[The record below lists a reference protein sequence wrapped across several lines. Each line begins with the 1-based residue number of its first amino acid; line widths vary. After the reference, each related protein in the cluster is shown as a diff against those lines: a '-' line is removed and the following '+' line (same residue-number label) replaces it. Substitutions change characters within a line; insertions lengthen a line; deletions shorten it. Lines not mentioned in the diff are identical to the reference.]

1 MSVLT
6 FMQAS
11 NGVRLAK
18 EFTPTS
24 KKSYPQVKKFDTH
37 VYEVANS
44 SSGLEHMHRLMVTHA
59 AKGHALLRGQ
69 LKKPLKNQSRS
80 NQTQKNLVCD
90 WITIDIDNLDLVKAG
105 AFGVTPNYPMSG
117 VISRANILFAAE
129 YLVKLL
135 PQELHNISYIA
146 TASASTGMKPDKLS
160 MHLDFML
167 TNPVHPKTLK
177 GWLTKLNFDNPVFT
191 DQLNLNSNGVALIF
205 PCDRTVADNSKL
217 IYIAPPVMKGV
228 EQRLNDDDR
237 ILLVEKQEATV
248 DIMPMLQGCTEE
260 QIKLLITKGVKK
272 LRRDAGL
279 AHKTLQMQSIR
290 SGGKVTEIIANPDRA
305 LLQYAYTNESSGYVY
320 ANIQDKQG
328 IMGDS
333 NAYYWP
339 IDNPQIVYNFKDEP
353 PFRMKDVDL
362 DFYNSMCAQFSDQ
375 ITAANIPVP
384 YVFRDI
390 SSDEHYALTYDTN
403 NDLIMRLNAT
413 KKTNLKDFM
422 ANHGEELPEPIPDWD
437 RSFDPQ
443 TNVQLDIEGQFVNTY
458 EPTKFMR
465 NRELSVEDEHK
476 LEYGR
481 GYLLKKCS
489 PTLYAI
495 MYHMVGS
502 SDPEFEHFFNW
513 FAYAF
518 QTKQK
523 LTTAWVFTGIEG
535 TGKGLFFHQIIH
547 QLYGKHAGYKT
558 LENVEDQFNDFQ
570 ESTLFLVVDEF
581 KLTDSA
587 SSNKMMNKL
596 KHMVTE
602 TFGTVR
608 GMRQAQ
614 RQVKLYANMCFNSN
628 EIEVIRLSATD
639 RRFNIGKRQEVPI
652 LAAYPNMM
660 KDLTVNRD
668 KELMNLVEFV
678 NAFEADPI
686 QAYQPLDN
694 SAKKLMRDASMT
706 WIDHFITAIKTSNLD
721 YFVEKILSVD
731 ASLSRDFDVNM
742 QLNSERIVK
751 SWVYTEGQEIA
762 VTNQELFTLCNAIES
777 GAFSK
782 EKFSRML
789 GKRGVVTQRVKCT
802 DKIRRIGQMKTF
814 RLLDFDKHE
823 LIDHHFSSTDRETI
837 CQNNPA
843 LH

>member
-24 KKSYPQVKKFDTH
+24 KKSYPQVKTFDSH

-44 SSGLEHMHRLMVTHA
+44 ASGLKQMHKLMVTHA

-69 LKKPLKNQSRS
+69 LKKALEGQSRAG
-80 NQTQKNLVCD
+80 QTQKNLVCD

-105 AFGVTPNYPMSG
+105 EFGVTPNYPTTG
-117 VISRANILFAAE
+117 IISRADILFAAA

-135 PQELHNISYIA
+135 PEALHTVSYIA
-146 TASASTGMKPDKLS
+146 TASASTGMKTDRLS

-167 TNPVHPKTLK
+167 ANPVHPKTLK
-177 GWLTKLNFDNPVFT
+177 GWLTKLNFDSPIFN
-191 DQLNLNSNGVALIF
+191 DQLGMSSNGTALIY

-217 IYIAPPVMKGV
+217 IYIAPPIMTGV
-228 EQRLNDDDR
+228 EKRLDDDDR
-237 ILLVEKQEATV
+237 IVLVEKQTAII
-248 DIMPMLQGCTEE
+248 DLMPLLVGCTEE
-260 QIKLLITKGVKK
+260 QIKLLAGKALKK
-272 LRRDAGL
+272 VRKDAGL
-279 AHKTLQMQSIR
+279 AHKTADMQSIR
-290 SGGKVTEIIANPDRA
+290 SSGKTIEIVANPDRA
-305 LLQYAYTNESSGYVY
+305 LMQLAYANESSGYVY
-320 ANIQDKQG
+320 ANIQDKDG
-328 IMGDS
+328 RMGDS

-353 PFRMKDVDL
+353 PFRMKDVDM
-362 DFYNSMCAQFSDQ
+362 DFYKSICEQFSEQ
-375 ITAANIPVP
+375 ITAANIPAP

-390 SSDEHYALTYDTN
+390 TSDEHYALTYDTN

-413 KKTNLKDFM
+413 RRANLKDFM
-422 ANHGEELPEPIPDWD
+422 ANHGEEVPEPIPDWD
-437 RSFDPQ
+437 RVFDPQ
-443 TNVQLDIEGQFVNTY
+443 TNVQLDVENQFVNTY
-458 EPTKFMR
+458 EPTKFLR
-465 NRELSVEDEHK
+465 HRELSSEDEHT

-558 LENVEDQFNDFQ
+558 LENVEDQFNDF
-570 ESTLFLVVDEF
+570 EEHTLFLVVDEF

-628 EIEVIRLSATD
+628 EIEVIRLSASD

-660 KDLTVNRD
+660 QDLKKNRD
-668 KELMNLVEFV
+668 KELINLVEFV

-694 SAKKLMRDASMT
+694 SAKQLMRDASMT

-731 ASLSRDFDVNM
+731 ASLSRDYDVNT

-751 SWVYTEGQEIA
+751 NWVFNEGQEIA
-762 VTNQELFTLCNAIES
+762 VTNQELYTLCNSIEN

-782 EKFSRML
+782 EKFARML
-789 GKRGVVTQRVKCT
+789 GKRGVITERVKCS
-802 DKIRRIGQMKTF
+802 DKIRRRGLIKTF
-814 RLLDFDKHE
+814 RLVDFDKQE
-823 LIDHHFSSTDRETI
+823 LIDHHFSPTDKETI
-837 CQNNPA
+837 CHGNP

>member
-1 MSVLT
+1 MT
-6 FMQAS
+6 
-11 NGVRLAK
+11 
-18 EFTPTS
+18 
-24 KKSYPQVKKFDTH
+24 
-37 VYEVANS
+37 
-44 SSGLEHMHRLMVTHA
+44 
-59 AKGHALLRGQ
+59 
-69 LKKPLKNQSRS
+69 
-80 NQTQKNLVCD
+80 
-90 WITIDIDNLDLVKAG
+90 
-105 AFGVTPNYPMSG
+105 
-117 VISRANILFAAE
+117 
-129 YLVKLL
+129 
-135 PQELHNISYIA
+135 
-146 TASASTGMKPDKLS
+146 
-160 MHLDFML
+160 
-167 TNPVHPKTLK
+167 
-177 GWLTKLNFDNPVFT
+177 
-191 DQLNLNSNGVALIF
+191 
-205 PCDRTVADNSKL
+205 
-217 IYIAPPVMKGV
+217 GV
-228 EQRLNDDDR
+228 EKRLDDGDR
-237 ILLVEKQEATV
+237 IVLVEKQAAII
-248 DIMPMLQGCTEE
+248 DLMPLLVGCTEE
-260 QIKLLITKGVKK
+260 QIKLLAAKALKK
-272 LRRDAGL
+272 VRKDAGL
-279 AHKTLQMQSIR
+279 AHKTADMQSIR
-290 SGGKVTEIIANPDRA
+290 SSGKTVEIVANPDRA
-305 LLQYAYTNESSGYVY
+305 LMQLAYVNDSSGYVY
-320 ANIQDKQG
+320 ANIQDKDG
-328 IMGDS
+328 RMGDS

-353 PFRMKDVDL
+353 PFRMKDVDM
-362 DFYNSMCAQFSDQ
+362 DFYKSVCEQFSER
-375 ITAANIPVP
+375 ITAANIPTP
-384 YVFRDI
+384 YVFRDAT
-390 SSDEHYALTYDTN
+390 SDEHYALTYDTN
-403 NDLIMRLNAT
+403 NDLIMKLNAT
-413 KKTNLKDFM
+413 RRANLKDFM
-422 ANHGEELPEPIPDWD
+422 ANHGEEVPEPIPDWD
-437 RSFDPQ
+437 RVFDPQ
-443 TNVQLDIEGQFVNTY
+443 TNVQLDIENQFVNTY
-458 EPTKFMR
+458 EPTKFLR
-465 NRELSVEDEHK
+465 HRELSAEDEHT

-558 LENVEDQFNDFQ
+558 LENVEDQFNDF
-570 ESTLFLVVDEF
+570 EEHTLFLVVDEF

-628 EIEVIRLSATD
+628 EIEVIRLSASD

-660 KDLTVNRD
+660 QDLKKNRD

-694 SAKKLMRDASMT
+694 SAKQLMRDASMT

-731 ASLSRDFDVNM
+731 ASLSRDYDVNT

-751 SWVYTEGQEIA
+751 NWVFNEGQEIA
-762 VTNQELFTLCNAIES
+762 VTNQELYTLCNSIEN

-782 EKFSRML
+782 EKFARML
-789 GKRGVVTQRVKCT
+789 GKRGVITERVKCS
-802 DKIRRIGQMKTF
+802 DKIRRRGLIKTF
-814 RLLDFDKHE
+814 RLVDFNKHE
-823 LIDHHFSSTDRETI
+823 LIDHHFSPTDKETI
-837 CQNNPA
+837 CHGNP

>member
-1 MSVLT
+1 MS
-6 FMQAS
+6 S
-11 NGVRLAK
+11 NGTAL
-18 EFTPTS
+18 
-24 KKSYPQVKKFDTH
+24 
-37 VYEVANS
+37 VY
-44 SSGLEHMHRLMVTHA
+44 
-59 AKGHALLRGQ
+59 
-69 LKKPLKNQSRS
+69 
-80 NQTQKNLVCD
+80 
-90 WITIDIDNLDLVKAG
+90 
-105 AFGVTPNYPMSG
+105 
-117 VISRANILFAAE
+117 
-129 YLVKLL
+129 
-135 PQELHNISYIA
+135 
-146 TASASTGMKPDKLS
+146 
-160 MHLDFML
+160 
-167 TNPVHPKTLK
+167 
-177 GWLTKLNFDNPVFT
+177 
-191 DQLNLNSNGVALIF
+191 

-217 IYIAPPVMKGV
+217 IYIAPPIMTGV
-228 EQRLNDDDR
+228 EKRLDDGDR
-237 ILLVEKQEATV
+237 IVLVEKQAAII
-248 DIMPMLQGCTEE
+248 DLMPLLVGCTEE
-260 QIKLLITKGVKK
+260 QIKLLAAKALKK
-272 LRRDAGL
+272 VRKDAGL
-279 AHKTLQMQSIR
+279 AHKTADMQSIR
-290 SGGKVTEIIANPDRA
+290 SSGKTVEIVANPDRA
-305 LLQYAYTNESSGYVY
+305 LMQLAYVNDSSGYVY
-320 ANIQDKQG
+320 ANIQDKDG
-328 IMGDS
+328 RMGDS

-353 PFRMKDVDL
+353 PFRMKDVDM
-362 DFYNSMCAQFSDQ
+362 DFYKSVCEQFSER
-375 ITAANIPVP
+375 ITAANIPTP
-384 YVFRDI
+384 YVFRDAT
-390 SSDEHYALTYDTN
+390 SDEHYALTYDTN
-403 NDLIMRLNAT
+403 NDLIMKLNAT
-413 KKTNLKDFM
+413 RRANLKDFM
-422 ANHGEELPEPIPDWD
+422 ANHGEEVPEPIPDWD
-437 RSFDPQ
+437 RVFDPQ
-443 TNVQLDIEGQFVNTY
+443 TNVQLDIENQFVNTY
-458 EPTKFMR
+458 EPTKFLR
-465 NRELSVEDEHK
+465 HRELSAEDEHT

-558 LENVEDQFNDFQ
+558 LENVEDQFNDF
-570 ESTLFLVVDEF
+570 EEHTLFLVVDEF

-614 RQVKLYANMCFNSN
+614 RQVRLYANMCFNSN

-660 KDLTVNRD
+660 QDLKKNRD

-694 SAKKLMRDASMT
+694 SAKQLMRDASMT

-731 ASLSRDFDVNM
+731 ASLSRDYDVNT

-751 SWVYTEGQEIA
+751 NWVFNEGQEIA
-762 VTNQELFTLCNAIES
+762 VTNQELYTLCNSIEN

-782 EKFSRML
+782 EKFARML
-789 GKRGVVTQRVKCT
+789 GKRGVITERVKCS
-802 DKIRRIGQMKTF
+802 DKIRRRGLIKTF
-814 RLLDFDKHE
+814 RLVDFDKQE
-823 LIDHHFSSTDRETI
+823 LIDHHFSPTDKETI
-837 CQNNPA
+837 CHGNP

>member
-1 MSVLT
+1 M
-6 FMQAS
+6 
-11 NGVRLAK
+11 
-18 EFTPTS
+18 
-24 KKSYPQVKKFDTH
+24 
-37 VYEVANS
+37 
-44 SSGLEHMHRLMVTHA
+44 
-59 AKGHALLRGQ
+59 
-69 LKKPLKNQSRS
+69 
-80 NQTQKNLVCD
+80 
-90 WITIDIDNLDLVKAG
+90 
-105 AFGVTPNYPMSG
+105 
-117 VISRANILFAAE
+117 FAAE

-135 PQELHNISYIA
+135 PVELHNISYIA
-146 TASASTGMKPDKLS
+146 TASASTGMKADRLS

-167 TNPVHPKTLK
+167 ANPVHPKTLK
-177 GWLTKLNFDNPVFT
+177 GWLTKLNFDSPIFN
-191 DQLNLNSNGVALIF
+191 DQLGMSSNGTALVY

-217 IYIAPPVMKGV
+217 IYIAPPIMTGV
-228 EQRLNDDDR
+228 EKRLDDGDR
-237 ILLVEKQEATV
+237 IVLVEKQAAII
-248 DIMPMLQGCTEE
+248 DLMPLLVGCTEE
-260 QIKLLITKGVKK
+260 QIKLLAAKALKK
-272 LRRDAGL
+272 VRKDAGL
-279 AHKTLQMQSIR
+279 AHKTADMQSIR
-290 SGGKVTEIIANPDRA
+290 SSGKTIEIVANPDRA
-305 LLQYAYTNESSGYVY
+305 LMQLAYVNDSSGYVY
-320 ANIQDKQG
+320 ANIQDKDG
-328 IMGDS
+328 RMGDS

-353 PFRMKDVDL
+353 PFRMKDVDM
-362 DFYNSMCAQFSDQ
+362 DFYKSICEQFSER
-375 ITAANIPVP
+375 ITAANIPAP
-384 YVFRDI
+384 YVFRDAT
-390 SSDEHYALTYDTN
+390 SDEHYALTYDTN
-403 NDLIMRLNAT
+403 NDLIMKLNAT
-413 KKTNLKDFM
+413 RRANLKDFM
-422 ANHGEELPEPIPDWD
+422 ANHGEEVPEPIPDWD
-437 RSFDPQ
+437 RVFDPQ
-443 TNVQLDIEGQFVNTY
+443 TNVQLDIENQFVNTY
-458 EPTKFMR
+458 EPTKFLR
-465 NRELSVEDEHK
+465 HRELSAEDEHT

-558 LENVEDQFNDFQ
+558 LENVEDQFNDF
-570 ESTLFLVVDEF
+570 EEHTLFLVVDEF

-628 EIEVIRLSATD
+628 EIEVIRLSASD

-652 LAAYPNMM
+652 LAAYPHIME
-660 KDLTVNRD
+660 DLKKNRD

-686 QAYQPLDN
+686 QAYQPLN
-694 SAKKLMRDASMT
+694 NNAKQLMRDASMT

-731 ASLSRDFDVNM
+731 ASLSRDYDVNT

-751 SWVYTEGQEIA
+751 NWVFNEGQEIA
-762 VTNQELFTLCNAIES
+762 ITNQELHTLCNAIEN

-782 EKFSRML
+782 EKFSRLL
-789 GKRGVVTQRVKCT
+789 GKRGVITQRITCS

-814 RLLDFDKHE
+814 RLVDFDKQE
-823 LIDHHFSSTDRETI
+823 LIDHHFSPTDKETI
-837 CQNNPA
+837 CHGNP

>member
-1 MSVLT
+1 M
-6 FMQAS
+6 
-11 NGVRLAK
+11 
-18 EFTPTS
+18 
-24 KKSYPQVKKFDTH
+24 
-37 VYEVANS
+37 
-44 SSGLEHMHRLMVTHA
+44 
-59 AKGHALLRGQ
+59 
-69 LKKPLKNQSRS
+69 
-80 NQTQKNLVCD
+80 
-90 WITIDIDNLDLVKAG
+90 TIDIDNLDLVKAG
-105 AFGVTPNYPMSG
+105 EFGVTPNYPTTG
-117 VISRANILFAAE
+117 AISRANIMFAAE

-135 PQELHNISYIA
+135 PEALHNVSYIA
-146 TASASTGMKPDKLS
+146 TASASTGMKADRLS

-167 TNPVHPKTLK
+167 ANPVHPKTLK
-177 GWLTKLNFDNPVFT
+177 GWLTKLNFDSPIFN
-191 DQLNLNSNGVALIF
+191 DQLGMSSNGTALIY

-217 IYIAPPVMKGV
+217 IYIAPPIMTGV
-228 EQRLNDDDR
+228 EKRLDDGDR
-237 ILLVEKQEATV
+237 IVLVEKQAATI
-248 DIMPMLQGCTEE
+248 DLMPLLVGCTEE
-260 QIKLLITKGVKK
+260 QIKLLAGKALKK
-272 LRRDAGL
+272 VRKDAGL
-279 AHKTLQMQSIR
+279 AHKTADMQSIR
-290 SGGKVTEIIANPDRA
+290 SSGKTIEIVANPDRA
-305 LLQYAYTNESSGYVY
+305 LMQLAYVNDSSGYVY
-320 ANIQDKQG
+320 ANIQDKDG
-328 IMGDS
+328 RMGDS

-353 PFRMKDVDL
+353 PFRMKDVDM
-362 DFYNSMCAQFSDQ
+362 DFYKSICAQFSEQ
-375 ITAANIPVP
+375 ITAANIPSP
-384 YVFRDI
+384 YVFRDAT
-390 SSDEHYALTYDTN
+390 SDEHYALTYDTN
-403 NDLIMRLNAT
+403 NDLIMKLNAT
-413 KKTNLKDFM
+413 RRANLKDFM
-422 ANHGEELPEPIPDWD
+422 ANHGEEVPEPIPDWD
-437 RSFDPQ
+437 RVFDPQ
-443 TNVQLDIEGQFVNTY
+443 TNVQLDIENQFVNTY

-465 NRELSVEDEHK
+465 NRELSAEDEHK

-558 LENVEDQFNDFQ
+558 LENVEDQFNDF
-570 ESTLFLVVDEF
+570 EEHTLFLVVDEF

-614 RQVKLYANMCFNSN
+614 RQVRLYANMCFNSN

-660 KDLTVNRD
+660 QDLKKNRD

-694 SAKKLMRDASMT
+694 SAKQLMRDASMT

-731 ASLSRDFDVNM
+731 ASLSRDYDVNT

-751 SWVYTEGQEIA
+751 NWVFNEGQEIA
-762 VTNQELFTLCNAIES
+762 VTNQELYTLCNSIEN

-782 EKFSRML
+782 EKFARML
-789 GKRGVVTQRVKCT
+789 GKRGVITERVKCS
-802 DKIRRIGQMKTF
+802 DKIRRRGLIKTF
-814 RLLDFDKHE
+814 RLVDFDKHE
-823 LIDHHFSSTDRETI
+823 LIDHHFSATDKETI
-837 CQNNPA
+837 CHDNPS